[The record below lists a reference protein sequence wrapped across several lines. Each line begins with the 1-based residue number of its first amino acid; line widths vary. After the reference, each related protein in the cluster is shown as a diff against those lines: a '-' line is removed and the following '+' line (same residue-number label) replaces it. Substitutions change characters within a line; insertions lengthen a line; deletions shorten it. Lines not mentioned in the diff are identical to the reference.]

1 MQFFKNTD
9 FELGKLMFSPD
20 PSFGNFL
27 FCDIIFFPLR
37 IFIYSLF
44 LGLKFL
50 FFNSRLSYVFKRLS
64 LWKLFSHI
72 CEQNKAPYEPW
83 EEWYKLFSACFKTEM
98 EALVIV
104 LLAQQA
110 ALHGRWKETCIYKK
124 WLQMRSQQ
132 VLRAFDS
139 APGREMKPLL
149 LPASSWLSI
158 ITGTW
163 ERRLMREL
171 ATGRLL
177 APANNLLFSW
187 PSLDLCRAALAL
199 MRCQDVGGT
208 HLPALTYLSCLWRT
222 AGSLGY
228 VSPPYSIKSR
238 IL

>member
-1 MQFFKNTD
+1 MILFFFHWGFLLTLYFLVWNSC
-9 FELGKLMFSPD
+9 FSTL
-20 PSFGNFL
+20 NYL
-27 FCDIIFFPLR
+27 
-37 IFIYSLF
+37 IYSNF
-44 LGLKFL
+44 YPCG
-50 FFNSRLSYVFKRLS
+50 NY
-64 LWKLFSHI
+64 LFSHI

-132 VLRAFDS
+132 VLRAFGS
-139 APGREMKPLL
+139 APGREMEPLL

-187 PSLDLCRAALAL
+187 PSLDLRWAALAL

-208 HLPALTYLSCLWRT
+208 HLPALTYLSCLWWT

-228 VSPPYSIKSR
+228 VSPPYAIKSR